1 MVEQGVDGKGDGL
14 AVGFCHAGVPAV
26 DVDTGDTGA
35 DDYERHLGD
44 CDWFKEGTAIGFGG
58 VQE

>member
-1 MVEQGVDGKGDGL
+1 MSVVEQGVDGKGDGL

-35 DDYERHLGD
+35 DDYERHLD
-44 CDWFKEGTAIGFGG
+44 DL
-58 VQE
+58 